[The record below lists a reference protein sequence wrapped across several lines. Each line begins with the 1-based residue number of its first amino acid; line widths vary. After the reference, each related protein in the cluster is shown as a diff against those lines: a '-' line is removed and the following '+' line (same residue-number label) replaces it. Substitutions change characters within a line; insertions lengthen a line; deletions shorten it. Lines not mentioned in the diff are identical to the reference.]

1 MLWAGMRNL
10 YPALILAASSL
21 ILSACA
27 TDEAAYPSLA
37 KRPAERVTATWPPAS
52 PPPAPSPAPLDPETM
67 GKLDGLVA
75 QARRADGQFNGKVAR
90 ARSLVS
96 TARGAKMGS
105 ETWSVATV
113 AVSELEAAR
122 AQAMVAM
129 AELDS
134 LYAEARTQGRDVT
147 AIEAARQEVTAI
159 VARQDGVLDSLKGL
173 LER

>member
-1 MLWAGMRNL
+1 MRSH
-10 YPALILAASSL
+10 YSGLILAASSL

-27 TDEAAYPSLA
+27 KDEGVYPSLA
-37 KRPAERVTATWPPAS
+37 KRPAERVTATWPPAP
-52 PPPAPSPAPLDPETM
+52 PPPAPPPAPLDPATM
-67 GKLDGLVA
+67 GQLDGLVA
-75 QARRADGQFNGKVAR
+75 QARNANVRFSGKIAR
-90 ARSLVS
+90 ARSLVAA
-96 TARGAKMGS
+96 ARGAKMGS

-129 AELDS
+129 GELDS

-147 AIEAARQEVTAI
+147 AIEAARQEVTGI
-159 VARQDGVLDSLKGL
+159 VARQDQVLDSLKGL